1 MGVLFFFV
9 RQSPG
14 SGYWFCKTRRKR
26 LRIGI
31 LYSLP
36 LILIYL
42 DQHRVIKVESSINE
56 SEDDEILAEYND
68 LIADIQKDDEVD
80 RTDRRAKGSINRII

>member
-1 MGVLFFFV
+1 MVRHSLLF
-9 RQSPG
+9 
-14 SGYWFCKTRRKR
+14 T
-26 LRIGI
+26 
-31 LYSLP
+31 

-80 RTDRRAKGSINRII
+80 RTDRRRRAKGSINRII